1 MDKRLHI
8 NLKKETKMR
17 YGTDCIRMKS
27 PVYASETERYG
38 SNETDTFE
46 STL

>member
-1 MDKRLHI
+1 
-8 NLKKETKMR
+8 MR
-17 YGTDCIRMKS
+17 YGTDCIQMKS

-38 SNETDTFE
+38 SNKNDTFE

>member
-1 MDKRLHI
+1 
-8 NLKKETKMR
+8 MR

-27 PVYASETERYG
+27 PVYASETGRYG
-38 SNETDTFE
+38 SNKNDTFE

>member
-1 MDKRLHI
+1 
-8 NLKKETKMR
+8 MR

-38 SNETDTFE
+38 SNKNDRFE